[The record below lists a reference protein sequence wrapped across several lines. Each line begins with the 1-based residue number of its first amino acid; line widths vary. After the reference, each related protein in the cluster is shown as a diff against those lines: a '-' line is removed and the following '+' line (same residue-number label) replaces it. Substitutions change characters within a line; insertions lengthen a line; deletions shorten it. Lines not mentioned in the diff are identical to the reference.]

1 MKFFSSHKF
10 DDLKQN
16 SHHNKKKSFKCTNS
30 EFCKKEKHEKSN
42 SNSKTENLNGS
53 GCRRHH
59 GFGKWKTFNG
69 I

>member
-16 SHHNKKKSFKCTNS
+16 SHHNKKKSFKCANS